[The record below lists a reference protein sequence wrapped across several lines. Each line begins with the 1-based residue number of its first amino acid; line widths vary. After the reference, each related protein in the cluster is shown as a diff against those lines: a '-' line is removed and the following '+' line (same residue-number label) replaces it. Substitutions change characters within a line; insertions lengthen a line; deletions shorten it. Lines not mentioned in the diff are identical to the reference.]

1 MRLCHH
7 PVWWQPASTYV
18 AGRRSATYG
27 LARARRGRKGRMSEP
42 PDRRRRHPPHSTC
55 PERGPRMDQGLKEPP
70 AVTAVGVPGA
80 AAPGAGGI
88 CAVGEVITT
97 SGLSKTFPG
106 DIHPVVSLDLRV
118 QSGEIF
124 GLLGP
129 NGAGKTTTVGMLS
142 TRVIPTA
149 GSACEGGVD
158 VVAHPALAKQ
168 MIGVVAQS
176 NTLDRSL
183 TVWENLYY
191 HCRYFGASARDA
203 RAEI

>member
-1 MRLCHH
+1 M
-7 PVWWQPASTYV
+7 
-18 AGRRSATYG
+18 
-27 LARARRGRKGRMSEP
+27 E
-42 PDRRRRHPPHSTC
+42 
-55 PERGPRMDQGLKEPP
+55 QGLKEPP
-70 AVTAVGVPGA
+70 AVAAVGVPGA
-80 AAPGAGGI
+80 AAPGVGGV
-88 CAVGEVITT
+88 CAVGEVIAT

-106 DIHPVVSLDLRV
+106 DIHAVVSLDLHV

-142 TRVIPTA
+142 TRVTPTA
-149 GSACEGGVD
+149 GSACVGGVD

-183 TVWENLYY
+183 TVWENLCLLYT
-191 HCRYFGASARDA
+191 SPSPRD
-203 RAEI
+203 